1 MPSII
6 KKRRIL
12 SYGGLTLPSVG
23 PFATSPKLVASSLPN
38 WTITT
43 NTSCPLHTRANPLK
57 YNTIDFAG
65 ATPKTLYPYTSAIFI
80 RCNLLVRT
88 GAVFTQIFNGGN
100 GGYGFDEGS
109 IGGDGSSGGGA
120 GAEAFTDAGNG
131 GSGDDGIPSD
141 TIPGGLGY
149 GNIYNFDYAFYP
161 QGGDGGDGGFGL
173 SGGNFGLRGFKGNGY
188 GGGGGGGGG
197 DSSGVRGA
205 GGGGAGG
212 LTVIV
217 ANESRG
223 AIFFDVSGG
232 GGGNGDAT
240 TGGGGGGGS
249 GAIYLAFKKYDGL
262 ITALAAGGTGG
273 FGYING
279 NNGASGTIAIY
290 EIGRDNSLTAR
301 TLASTWNNL

>member
-43 NTSCPLHTRANPLK
+43 NTAAPAHTRANPLK
-57 YNTIDFAG
+57 FNTIDFSGGVA
-65 ATPKTLYPYTSAIFI
+65 KTLYGYNASLFI
-80 RCNLLVRT
+80 RCNLLTRT

-120 GAEAFTDAGNG
+120 GSAPFADGGQG
-131 GSGDDGIPSD
+131 GSGDDGIASD
-141 TIPGGLGY
+141 FVPGGLGY
-149 GNIYNFDYAFYP
+149 GLIYNFDYAFYP
-161 QGGDGGDGGFGL
+161 QGGNGGDGGFGI
-173 SGGNFGLRGFKGNGY
+173 SGGNFGPGGFKGNGY
-188 GGGGGGGGG
+188 GGGGGGGACDAGG
-197 DSSGVRGA
+197 IQGG

-232 GGGNGDAT
+232 GGGNGDT
-240 TGGGGGGGS
+240 STGGGGGGGA

-273 FGYING
+273 FGFING
-279 NNGASGTIAIY
+279 NDGAAGTIAIY